1 MKLEHLKIDKRQ
13 STPLNLQ
20 IFQSFKHLI
29 TDQQIGYLQQLPDVD
44 ELAKHLEVSEKDV
57 LDAYNRL
64 VSENFLHIEKGHYF
78 VNFVHFSSDF
88 YIKPS
93 RLYDIIRQLG
103 LTPSIKTIKRKV
115 TTLPFQLQIDHH
127 LKQNESFIHL
137 KRIYYGNDIPLA
149 LMDTYLPY
157 KDFHQ
162 IEHVIIDEKPLYQ
175 TIFTETKRLVTSG
188 KRLMT
193 VTNLS
198 REDAKILNAQR
209 DVASYQVLSSTY
221 DQHRNLIDIS
231 RTISTMNQYFE
242 VDFNEEE
249 ISKITKNHF
258 FYI

>member
-1 MKLEHLKIDKRQ
+1 MELEHIKIDKRQ
-13 STPLNLQ
+13 STPLSLQ
-20 IFQSFKHLI
+20 IFQSIKHMI
-29 TDQQIGYLQQLPDVD
+29 TDQQIGYLQQLPDVN
-44 ELAKHLEVSEKDV
+44 ELAKHLEVTDKDV

-64 VSENFLHIEKGHYF
+64 VSENFLHAEKDHYF

-93 RLYDIIRQLG
+93 KLYDIIKQLG

-115 TTLPFQLQIDHH
+115 TTLPFQLQIDNHF
-127 LKQNESFIHL
+127 KQNESFIHL
-137 KRIYYGNDIPLA
+137 KRIYFGNDIPLA

-157 KDFHQ
+157 NDFNE
-162 IEHVIIDEKPLYQ
+162 IEQRIVDEKPLYE

-209 DVASYQVLSSTY
+209 DVASYQVISSTY
-221 DQHRNLIDIS
+221 DQHHKLIDIS
-231 RTISTMNQYFE
+231 RSISTMNQYFE
-242 VDFNEEE
+242 VDFNKEDM
-249 ISKITKNHF
+249 SKITKNHF